1 MAQTRS
7 AQAINQREN
16 TRSITYSMDR
26 ENEVSKNT
34 TDNEQ
39 DFNQSRELL
48 TTPRTNENTNQF
60 VTFKSAEKWARV
72 EWHPRS
78 RGLGKK
84 RYLEKVEEIV
94 RDFNPSM
101 I

>member
-7 AQAINQREN
+7 ARAINQQEN
-16 TRSITYSMDR
+16 TCSTDR

-39 DFNQSRELL
+39 DFNQSRQVL
-48 TTPRTNENTNQF
+48 TTQRTNENMNQF
-60 VTFKSAEKWARV
+60 VTFKSAEKQARV
-72 EWHPRS
+72 QWQPRS

-84 RYLEKVEEIV
+84 RYLGKVEKIV